1 MNRVFPSLLVV
12 SSLAV
17 LGACSGGERQ
27 PPAAAPQVLRNV
39 SVIDVQKRNIP
50 DLLEAV
56 GTVRAVQTSTLAAQ
70 MMGNITQIRVHEGDR
85 VHLGQ
90 VLATI
95 DESQPRAALDRAM
108 AAQSAS
114 RQQLAASETDLAL
127 AESTLK
133 RFQILYER
141 KSVSP
146 QEFDEVKARR
156 DAALARRDMARAD
169 LAQANA
175 ALAQGQTMLSYT
187 SIRAPFDGVVTE
199 KKIDSGVLASPGM
212 PLFTVEDVRRY
223 RLEASVNET
232 DLAYVR
238 IGQSVPVLVDAL
250 GDAELKGKIVE
261 VVPAADPGS
270 RSFLVKL
277 ELLPDTRLRSGLFG
291 HAEFTRGQRESM
303 LVPRTAIVDR
313 GQLQA
318 VFVLDQNQV
327 AALHY
332 VTLGKPVKDQI
343 EILAGLQPGDRLV
356 AQPGSEELDGK
367 QIEAQR

>member
-1 MNRVFPSLLVV
+1 MNRTFISFLVL
-12 SSLAV
+12 SSLA
-17 LGACSGGERQ
+17 LLAACSGERQ
-27 PPAAAPQVLRNV
+27 PTAQAPQTLRNV
-39 SVIDVQKRNIP
+39 SLIEVQKRNVP
-50 DLLEAV
+50 DLLQAV

-70 MMGNITQIRVHEGDR
+70 MMGNITQIRVREGDHVQR
-85 VHLGQ
+85 GQ

-95 DESQPRAALDRAM
+95 DESQPRAALDRAT

-133 RFQILYER
+133 RFQTLYER

-156 DAALARRDMARAD
+156 DAAFARRDMASAD
-169 LAQANA
+169 LAQAKA
-175 ALAQGQTMLSYT
+175 ALAQAQTMLSYT
-187 SIRAPFDGVVTE
+187 SIRAPFDGIVTE

-250 GDAELKGKIVE
+250 GDTEFKGRIVE
-261 VVPAADPGS
+261 IVPAADPGS
-270 RSFLVKL
+270 RSFLIKV
-277 ELLPDTRLRSGLFG
+277 ELTPDTRLRSGLFG

-318 VFVLDQNQV
+318 VFILDQNQI

-332 VTLGKPVKDQI
+332 VTLGKPVKDQV
-343 EILAGLQPGDRLV
+343 EVLAGLQPGDRLV
-356 AQPGSEELDGK
+356 VQPGSLELDGK
-367 QIEAQR
+367 QIEAKR